1 MALRVPVGLGSRRQL
16 VVATMEQ
23 DNRYYRESVYKTL
36 LSRLLRS
43 AKRNSEAEPDNEYY
57 SNAVEVLEMLSDGFN
72 EISSE

>member
-1 MALRVPVGLGSRRQL
+1 MALRVPVGLGSRKQL

-43 AKRNSEAEPDNEYY
+43 AKRNSVREPDNEYY